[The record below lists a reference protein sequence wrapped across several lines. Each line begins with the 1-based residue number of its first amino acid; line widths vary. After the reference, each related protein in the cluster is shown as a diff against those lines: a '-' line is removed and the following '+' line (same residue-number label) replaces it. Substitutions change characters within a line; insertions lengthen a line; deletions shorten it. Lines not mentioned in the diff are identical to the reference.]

1 MEKNLFV
8 VPTNHIHQFWHLA
21 EPLLQKAIDVSS
33 GEFTIDQLKQFVA
46 QGQSDLLLVMDE
58 EHKCHCA
65 FTVQWINYPLSLV
78 THQQNHQKP
87 DCFGKGFTFVKNK
100 KNNPYKSARRVNG
113 HLTYLGYFGTPCGAY
128 MAYMTSYLNGA

>member
-8 VPTNHIHQFWHLA
+8 VPTNHIHQFWSLA
-21 EPLLQKAIDVSS
+21 APHLQKAIDVSS

-65 FTVQWINYPLSLV
+65 FTVQWINYPNDRV
-78 THQQNHQKP
+78 AYITYIGGITNKKCWNQ
-87 DCFGKGFTFVKNK
+87 FVMWVKN
-100 KNNPYKSARRVNG
+100 NG
-113 HLTYLGYFGTPCGAY
+113 GTKIQGSTKLDGIVRLWRIKWGMQPKY
-128 MAYMTSYLNGA
+128 TLMELKL